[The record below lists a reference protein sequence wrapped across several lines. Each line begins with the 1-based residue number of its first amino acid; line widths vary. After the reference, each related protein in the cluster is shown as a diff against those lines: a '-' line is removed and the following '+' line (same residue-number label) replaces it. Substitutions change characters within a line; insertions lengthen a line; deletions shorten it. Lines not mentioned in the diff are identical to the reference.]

1 MRSSIWLSLMVLG
14 TLAGFFACS
23 SDNADN
29 PHSTIAE
36 DDDDDDGSAGM
47 TSADPDAALGGGTQ
61 IIRDAGPSTGGSTGL
76 GEEACAA
83 VGVGAQLTPLNLIF
97 IYDKSGSMG
106 DTDTW
111 QNAATRWNP
120 VRDGLLAFFSQPGG
134 EAVFASLEFFPAN
147 GALEVACDPRQY
159 ETPTVPLLELATLT
173 PETSP
178 FLMAINA
185 TVPAGGTP
193 TLPALLGSLNYARSI
208 MEQQPDSITVVIL
221 LTDGLP
227 AFSVDGQSVP
237 GCSDPLENTVPNI
250 ATIAAEGFADDI
262 PTYVIGIADDPDGLS
277 ALNQI
282 ALAGGTTVASIIVPD
297 DPAATTASIQQELG
311 AIREH
316 HLECNLTVPSV
327 RTESGELVDYDDV
340 AVVVTVDGIPT
351 GINRD
356 PGCATGMGWQYLYDP
371 ANPDAPTQ
379 IELCQTTCQTVQG
392 TAGVELTVE
401 FPCGTVPW

>member
-1 MRSSIWLSLMVLG
+1 MRSSIWLLLMVAG
-14 TLAGFFACS
+14 GLANFIACS
-23 SDNADN
+23 SDSADS
-29 PHSTIAE
+29 PGGSTIGQ
-36 DDDDDDGSAGM
+36 DDDDADSGGS
-47 TSADPDAALGGGTQ
+47 TSSDPDASSGGGTM
-61 IIRDAGPSTGGSTGL
+61 IIDAGQSSGGSTGL

-83 VGVGAQLTPLNLIF
+83 VAVGAELTPLNLIF

-106 DTDTW
+106 DTADW
-111 QNAATRWNP
+111 QNAERRWNP

-134 EAVFASLEFFPAN
+134 EAVFASLEFFPAP
-147 GALEVACDPRQY
+147 GDLDRTCMVEAY
-159 ETPTVPLLELATLT
+159 ETPTVPLLELSTLT

-193 TLPALLGSLNYARSI
+193 TLPALLGSLNYARHI
-208 MEQQPDSITVVIL
+208 MEEQPHSITVVIL

-237 GCSDPLENTVPNI
+237 GCTDPLENTVPNI
-250 ATIAAEGFADDI
+250 ATIAAEGLADGI
-262 PTYVIGIADDPDGLS
+262 PTYVIGIADDPEGLS

-282 ALAGGTTVASIIVPD
+282 ALAGGTTVASIIDDD

-316 HLECNLTVPSV
+316 HLECTVTVPDV

-340 AVVVTVDGIPT
+340 AVVVTVDGMAT

-356 PGCATGMGWQYLYDP
+356 DGCASGMGWQYLYDP
-371 ANPDAPTQ
+371 ADPTVPSQ
-379 IELCQTTCQTVQG
+379 IELCMTTCQTVQG